1 MSNTNSIPN
10 TDSPI
15 EDLIPGLTFQWM
27 MDGQGMVFTAQNSS
41 REVVDAW
48 ANKIISI
55 CQTWDVDRKMYI
67 LNDFSSKDCM
77 VTPYNQEK
85 NRELG
90 RLFPHIQSTMAT
102 VVKQDLTMM
111 LARLFVR
118 VLPQSQNIFLSFS
131 RQEAYNWLLKRKARH
146 DAQNQSNSTQ

>member
-1 MSNTNSIPN
+1 MSNTNSIPT

-15 EDLIPGLTFQWM
+15 EELMSGLTFQWM

-41 REVVDAW
+41 RTLVDTW

-55 CQTWDVDRKMYI
+55 CQTWDVSRHLYLLD
-67 LNDFSSKDCM
+67 DFSGKDCI

-85 NRELG
+85 NREIG
-90 RLFPHIQSTMAT
+90 RMFPHIESTVAT

-111 LARLFVR
+111 LARLFIRAMPNTRNV
-118 VLPQSQNIFLSFS
+118 FLSFS
-131 RQEAYNWLLKRKARH
+131 RQEAYEWLLKRKASH
-146 DAQNQSNSTQ
+146 DA